1 MEQDRSGLRVCI
13 RIGRWGM
20 GRCVWRGVC
29 RGDTGNV
36 DFAGITV
43 MIAHI
48 VKIIPSIYKP
58 KIWGGCSFSD
68 SIDIIRL
75 YTCSFLCVVLK

>member
-29 RGDTGNV
+29 RGEAETA
-36 DFAGITV
+36 DFAGVTV
-43 MIAHI
+43 MTAHI
-48 VKIIPSIYKP
+48 AKIIPSTYKP
-58 KIWGGCSFSD
+58 KI
-68 SIDIIRL
+68 
-75 YTCSFLCVVLK
+75 